1 LRTTLKGKSV
11 KQLEPFV
18 VTQPLLNELNTLA
31 APSMLAAAL
40 HAAFAELGGAYPE
53 TLDLYRYSAEFK
65 EGAREGDTVQLA
77 LEETAGA
84 LPENQ
89 EFDIY
94 FSKGE
99 KLGRVGKWRLVFARR
114 SDARPLPYSLDQAN
128 ADGRTDSQLWRPQ
141 LAIATGDRV
150 KDGQSLLW
158 LAGQSARAYMK
169 RLDTEFAAGNPEI
182 QLQDELNT
190 RNYGGIVVVMDM
202 ARWPAAGETLHCA
215 LDYQLPLATQEP
227 PDRKMIFQGMLTA
240 DREQETY
247 LLGTFRFTVVR
258 LNAQRLSTY
267 PDGSTERR

>member
-1 LRTTLKGKSV
+1 M

-40 HAAFAELGGAYPE
+40 HAAFAELGDAYPD

-84 LPENQ
+84 PSENR

-94 FSKGE
+94 FSKSE

-114 SDARPLPYSLDQAN
+114 GDVHPLPYSLDQAS
-128 ADGRTDSQLWRPQ
+128 ADDRTDSQLWRPQ
-141 LAIATGDRV
+141 LAVATGDRV

-169 RLDTEFAAGNPEI
+169 RLDIEFAAGSSDI
-182 QLQDELNT
+182 QLQDKLDT

-202 ARWPAAGETLHCA
+202 IRWPAAGETLHCA
-215 LDYQLPLATQEP
+215 LDYQLPLATQES
-227 PDRKMIFQGMLTA
+227 PDRKMIFQGVLTA

-258 LNAQRLSTY
+258 LNTQRLSIY